1 MMRIVLDA
9 DEQAPVK
16 TLVWSVAFLPGMTIA
31 SADSKG
37 RVQVCLAG
45 VACASVPARA
55 GVDKPCAQRPSAVH
69 ARMLSPW
76 R

>member
-1 MMRIVLDA
+1 MTRIVLDA

-37 RVQVCLAG
+37 RVQVLEC
-45 VACASVPARA
+45 C
-55 GVDKPCAQRPSAVH
+55 K
-69 ARMLSPW
+69 
-76 R
+76 